1 MTMNIEEKKKLLEGF
16 CENRDDCVNCPLK
29 DTDIDCINFFEC
41 SDDAVEKAY
50 NLAFRCEQPKDMV
63 NCKNCLH
70 SNCDENELP
79 CGKCFN
85 YDQWKPKEEINH
97 PDRYAGGKY
106 ECIKVMVDVFGA
118 DAVKHFCILNA
129 FKYVWRFEHKNG
141 VEDIKKAIWYLN
153 EYVKLD
159 EGYYDDLGGDE
170 NA

>member
-1 MTMNIEEKKKLLEGF
+1 MIIEEKRKRLQEF
-16 CENRDDCVNCPLK
+16 CCGQDCDDCILSKLP
-29 DTDIDCINFFEC
+29 
-41 SDDAVEKAY
+41 Y
-50 NLAFRCEQPKDMV
+50 
-63 NCKNCLH
+63 
-70 SNCDENELP
+70 CDEKKWDLFTDNEIDE
-79 CGKCFN
+79 CYYFAFCN
-85 YDQWKPKEEINH
+85 EQPKEEINH

-159 EGYYDDLGGDE
+159 EGYYDELGGDE